1 MLLFALVVILPLVFI
16 PAEFGFSLDD
26 GTISAKQLEADKE
39 ETEEGMFL
47 VLEVYYLL
55 FLFLNIYPYLVLVLW
70 STSSRV
76 VDNLK
81 RSKKEKV
88 DERGPDLFGKKKF
101 PDITILIP
109 CYNEGMHIGNAVKSA
124 FKQVYRGSIE
134 IIVVDD
140 GSMDNT
146 YSIGRIFRMSTES
159 RSVKIVHKNNGGK
172 ASALKTGIEKA
183 SGKILIMTDGDSGM
197 DRNAV
202 SNIVNTFRRY
212 PDAAIVGG
220 FVSVKNTH
228 SGYLTVLQQLEYMIT
243 QHLIR
248 TNQNDDGSVLIAPGP
263 IFGIRG
269 DIAKLYPPLDRTLV
283 EDCDLTMSVL
293 PSGYT
298 TRSTHRSVS
307 NTNAPETWRDWFRQ
321 RRRWI
326 YGQFQAWREN
336 KWHLRRNPWGLF
348 TYFTWVSTSLS
359 SMLLLGTLMVSAS
372 LIGYGSSYYALFE
385 FISVRTFLIFSIYL
399 LTRGLIL
406 LSYPQSR
413 KYIHYLPLK
422 VLYDLVNGF
431 LTTYLYIR
439 YITGTGVRMSWGHR
453 SEVVH

>member
-1 MLLFALVVILPLVFI
+1 
-16 PAEFGFSLDD
+16 
-26 GTISAKQLEADKE
+26 
-39 ETEEGMFL
+39 
-47 VLEVYYLL
+47 
-55 FLFLNIYPYLVLVLW
+55 
-70 STSSRV
+70 
-76 VDNLK
+76 
-81 RSKKEKV
+81 
-88 DERGPDLFGKKKF
+88 
-101 PDITILIP
+101 
-109 CYNEGMHIGNAVKSA
+109 
-124 FKQVYRGSIE
+124 VYRGSIE

-321 RRRWI
+321 RKRWI

-359 SMLLLGTLMVSAS
+359 SMLLLGTLMVSAF

-439 YITGTGVRMSWGHR
+439 YITETGVRMSWGHR